1 MLKSLMAKTGK
12 TQGIKFN
19 KTPPNKAPNM
29 AKAQVAQGAGTKIGA
44 AILGRAGFKLASVG
58 GGSANTCHWP

>member
-1 MLKSLMAKTGK
+1 MLKSLMANTGK

-29 AKAQVAQGAGTKIGA
+29 AKSQVAQGAGANRGGA
-44 AILGRAGFKLASVG
+44 IFCKAVVL
-58 GGSANTCHWP
+58 